1 MREERQRVILYG
13 DSLILAGMRASLEAR
28 PGTEVLIL
36 DQSLDRRCEA
46 LCSPGRATLIFD
58 LGAVDPDSPL
68 GLLQQPGLRLVGID
82 PETHQALVWSARRS
96 SALNA
101 ADLVRVLFQDH
112 SSSGGKLL

>member
-36 DQSLDRRCEA
+36 DQSLDGRCEA
-46 LCSPGRATLIFD
+46 LRSPHRATLIFD
-58 LGAVDPDSPL
+58 LGAVQPDSL
-68 GLLQQPGLRLVGID
+68 LALLQHPGLRLVGID
-82 PETHQALVWSARRS
+82 PETHQALVWSGTQ
-96 SALNA
+96 SAAVNA

-112 SSSGGKLL
+112 SNSGGDLP